1 MKQQKMK
8 WKIKEKFKQNIG
20 MSVDIPVVNINKI
33 KQSIWIEKSK
43 SKISNRKWNENLNKS

>member
-8 WKIKEKFKQNIG
+8 WKIKEKFKQNIS

-33 KQSIWIEKSK
+33 KQSYWIKKSK
-43 SKISNRKWNENLNKS
+43 SKISNRK